1 MQIIFLILPNIY
13 HYFQNS
19 LILDGEEVRKR
30 NVEYNLIFDHFVS
43 FSTYELPV
51 LFSSETASHKDLKSS
66 VGKTQFRSVV
76 RTINHI
82 FLPDRMSVI
91 IAQVNSGKY

>member
-1 MQIIFLILPNIY
+1 V
-13 HYFQNS
+13 
-19 LILDGEEVRKR
+19 DGEEVRKR
-30 NVEYNLIFDHFVS
+30 NVEFNLIFNHFVS
-43 FSTYELPV
+43 FSKYELPI
-51 LFSSETASHKDLKSS
+51 LFSSETASHKDLKSGA
-66 VGKTQFRSVV
+66 GKKQVRSVV